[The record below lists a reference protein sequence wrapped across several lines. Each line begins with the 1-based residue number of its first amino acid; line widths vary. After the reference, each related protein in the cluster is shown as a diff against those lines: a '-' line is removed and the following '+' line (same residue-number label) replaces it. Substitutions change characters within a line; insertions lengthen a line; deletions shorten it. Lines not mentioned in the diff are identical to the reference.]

1 MSILDRLFPQSSL
14 LEQIKLL
21 WNACKCFGESNHD
34 KEVQVRKLIS
44 ISVVLALLVTFMVPI
59 GVGACDDCTYEP
71 PQGPPLPEKTT
82 KTMAGAAVWSFL
94 GISDIMGKAVCQV
107 TSMMAGT
114 LGGWSDEIGVIATEA
129 VQGIMDG
136 LADVIEAALAAFL
149 PDYADIGEGLAN
161 MLRSIADAIRVN
173 QV

>member
-1 MSILDRLFPQSSL
+1 MRILDRLFPQ
-14 LEQIKLL
+14 IKSARAYKTMERMQML
-21 WNACKCFGESNHD
+21 WRTKYD

-44 ISVVLALLVTFMVPI
+44 ISVVLALLVTFMVPVA
-59 GVGACDDCTYEP
+59 VGACDDCTYAP
-71 PQGPPLPEKTT
+71 PEGPPLPEKTT

-94 GISDIMGKAVCQV
+94 GITDIMGKAVCQV
-107 TSMMAGT
+107 TSMMAGS
-114 LGGWSDEIGVIATEA
+114 LGGWSDEIGIIATEA
-129 VQGIMDG
+129 AQGILDG
-136 LADVIEAALAAFL
+136 LADVVEAAIAQFV

>member
-1 MSILDRLFPQSSL
+1 M
-14 LEQIKLL
+14 
-21 WNACKCFGESNHD
+21 
-34 KEVQVRKLIS
+34 RKLIS

-59 GVGACDDCTYEP
+59 AVGAQDECCEYAP
-71 PQGPPLPEKTT
+71 PEGPPLPEKTT

-94 GISDIMGKAVCQV
+94 GITDIMGKAVCQV
-107 TSMMAGT
+107 TGMMAGS

-136 LADVIEAALAAFL
+136 LADVVEAAIAAFV

-161 MLRSIADAIRVN
+161 MLRSIAAAIRVN